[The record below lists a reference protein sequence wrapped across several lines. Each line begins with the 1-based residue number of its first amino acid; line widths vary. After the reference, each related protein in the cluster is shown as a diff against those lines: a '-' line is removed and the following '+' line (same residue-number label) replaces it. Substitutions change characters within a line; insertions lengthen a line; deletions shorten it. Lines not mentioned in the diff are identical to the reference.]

1 MPDPATVAQQT
12 KQQSSATPSLSFR
25 KINLAML
32 KKISVDHARAGMYV
46 HELCGSWFDNPFWN
60 PTFPLRNST
69 DVNKLQASGV
79 RELWID
85 TSKGCDVESPDQD
98 QDEAN
103 AAAPVQDPVPAPPA
117 FAFVPQAAASMQD
130 EVARA
135 TKILKKTRDAV
146 GVMFEDARMGRMA
159 SAQAAMPLVEEIA
172 SSVMRNSGALVSLV
186 RLKQADDYT
195 YMHSVAVCAMMIA
208 LARQLE
214 LSDEEVRDYGLAGL
228 LHDIGKMAIPGAILN
243 KPGRLTDE
251 EFLTVKGHPSAGYDM
266 LKTVEGMPEIV
277 LDVCLHHHERMD
289 GMGYPDQ
296 LAMQTLSQAARVGAI
311 CDVYDAIT
319 SNRPYKQGWSPTESL
334 RKMATW
340 AKEGHFDEKLFA
352 AFVKCIGIYPV
363 GTLVRLKSNRLG
375 VVIDNSKSLL
385 KPTVRVFFSITSMAY
400 QAPTTID
407 LSRPGTMEAIAASE
421 EAHTWKIRNLDSYWT
436 AE

>member
-1 MPDPATVAQQT
+1 VRLVVR
-12 KQQSSATPSLSFR
+12 QS
-25 KINLAML
+25 I
-32 KKISVDHARAGMYV
+32 
-46 HELCGSWFDNPFWN
+46 WN

-85 TSKGCDVESPDQD
+85 TSKGCDVESPVQD
-98 QDEAN
+98 EDEAN
-103 AAAPVQDPVPAPPA
+103 AAAPVQDPVPSPPA
-117 FAFVPQAAASMQD
+117 FAFVPQAPASMQD
-130 EVARA
+130 EARA

-228 LHDIGKMAIPGAILN
+228 LHDIGKMAIPAAILN

-251 EFLTVKGHPSAGYDM
+251 EFLTVKRHPSAGYDM

-296 LAMQTLSQAARVGAI
+296 LATQTLSQAARVGAI

-319 SNRPYKQGWSPTESL
+319 STGRTSKAGARPSPCARWPPGP
-334 RKMATW
+334 RKATSTKNCLPPSSS
-340 AKEGHFDEKLFA
+340 ASAFIRSAPGAPQIQPARRGDRQQQVAAQTNGARVLFDYVHGLSGADHDRPEPSRHHGGD
-352 AFVKCIGIYPV
+352 C
-363 GTLVRLKSNRLG
+363 RLG
-375 VVIDNSKSLL
+375 RSAHLENPQSGQLL
-385 KPTVRVFFSITSMAY
+385 
-400 QAPTTID
+400 D
-407 LSRPGTMEAIAASE
+407 G
-421 EAHTWKIRNLDSYWT
+421 
-436 AE
+436 